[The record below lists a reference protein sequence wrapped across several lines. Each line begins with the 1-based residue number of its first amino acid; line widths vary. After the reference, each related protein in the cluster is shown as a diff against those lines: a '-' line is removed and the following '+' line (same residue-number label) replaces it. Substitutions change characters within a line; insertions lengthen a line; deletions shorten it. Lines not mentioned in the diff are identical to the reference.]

1 MSEEGRGQASTGRLG
16 EQGVGEVVVLEV
28 RELQLLAA
36 EAAEVHVVVHAVGD
50 GELERGKKWV
60 VNFGTKTVERWW
72 VLVVMILHQILL
84 Y

>member
-50 GELERGKKWV
+50 GELERKTKWA
-60 VNFGTKTVERWW
+60 VNF
-72 VLVVMILHQILL
+72 
-84 Y
+84 